1 LFDKEIIYSLILHT
15 GKSLIK
21 EIIMHRPLG
30 ITVSRHIMD
39 LQRMHPE
46 ATGDLSGLLNA
57 LIVAAK
63 TISAEVNM
71 AGLADVLG
79 MSGKTNIQGE
89 EVQKLDEFANNT
101 IKRRMARCGYICVM
115 TSEEEEGIISVE
127 KGYEGKYTLAFD
139 PLDGSSNIDVNVS
152 IGTIFSIHRSISD
165 SERHPLG
172 RRSTDAG
179 ENLQNGQG
187 LPGSEKDILQIG
199 RDQVAAGYI
208 IYGSSTMLVFTT
220 GEGVHGF
227 TLDPSVG
234 EFYLSHPDIKIP
246 AKSKY
251 FSVNEGNYTYWDEN
265 MRRYIDYLKEQDNA
279 SGRPYSSR
287 YIGSLVADFH
297 RNLISG
303 GIFLYPRDNKDPAKP
318 SGKLRLLYEAAP
330 LAYIIEQAGGRA
342 ITGDGRDIMEIEPEE
357 LHQRVP
363 LIIGCRYDID
373 EAEDFLNGKR

>member
-1 LFDKEIIYSLILHT
+1 MD
-15 GKSLIK
+15 
-21 EIIMHRPLG
+21 RPLG

-46 ATGDLSGLLNA
+46 ATGDLSGLLNE

-71 AGLADVLG
+71 AGLADILG

-89 EVQKLDEFANNT
+89 AVQKLDEFSNNT
-101 IKRRMARCGYICVM
+101 IKKRMARCGYLCVM
-115 TSEEEEGIISVE
+115 TSEEEEGIIPVQT
-127 KGYEGKYTLAFD
+127 GYEGKYTLAFD

-152 IGTIFSIHRSISD
+152 IGTIFSIHRCLKPGVQGAASD
-165 SERHPLG
+165 L
-172 RRSTDAG
+172 
-179 ENLQNGQG
+179 LQR
-187 LPGSEKDILQIG
+187 GSE
-199 RDQVAAGYI
+199 QVAAGYI

-234 EFYLSHPDIKIP
+234 EFYLSHPDIRIP
-246 AKSKY
+246 ERSRY
-251 FSVNEGNYTYWDEN
+251 FSVNEGNYRYWDEN
-265 MRRYIDYLKEQDNA
+265 MRRYIEHLKQEDPAN
-279 SGRPYSSR
+279 GRPYSAR

-297 RNLISG
+297 RNLITG
-303 GIFLYPRDNKDPAKP
+303 GIFLYPMDSKNPDKP

-330 LAYIIEQAGGRA
+330 LAFIVEEAGGRA
-342 ITGDGRDIMEIEPEE
+342 ITGDGREIMAIKPDS

-363 LIIGCRYDID
+363 LVIGSRCDVD
-373 EAEDFLNGKR
+373 EAEAFLSGSR

>member
-1 LFDKEIIYSLILHT
+1 
-15 GKSLIK
+15 
-21 EIIMHRPLG
+21 MHRPLG

-46 ATGDLSGLLNA
+46 ATGDLSGLLSE

-63 TISAEVNM
+63 TISADVNM

-89 EVQKLDEFANNT
+89 EVQKLDELANNT
-101 IKRRMARCGYICVM
+101 IKRRMARCGYLCVM
-115 TSEEEEGIISVE
+115 TSEEEEHIIPVAD
-127 KGYEGKYTLAFD
+127 GYEGKYTLAFD

-152 IGTIFSIHRSISD
+152 IGTIFSIHRRKSD
-165 SERHPLG
+165 YGKQFFG
-172 RRSTDAG
+172 RRSTDGDG
-179 ENLQNGQG
+179 EWHITKGKQGKVDDLLQR
-187 LPGSEKDILQIG
+187 G

-234 EFYLSHPDIKIP
+234 EFYLSHPDIRIP
-246 AKSKY
+246 EKSKY
-251 FSVNEGNYTYWDEN
+251 YSVNEGNYGYWDEN
-265 MRRYIDYLKEQDNA
+265 MRRYIAHLKEQDKA
-279 SGRPYSSR
+279 SGRPYSAR

-297 RNLISG
+297 RNLITG
-303 GIFLYPRDNKDPAKP
+303 GIFLYPKDNKNPAKP
-318 SGKLRLLYEAAP
+318 GGKLRLLYEAAP
-330 LAYIIEQAGGRA
+330 LAFLVEQAGGRA
-342 ITGDGRDIMEIEPEE
+342 ITGEGEEIMDIMPEE

-363 LIIGCRYDID
+363 LIIGSRYDID
-373 EAEDFLNGKR
+373 EAEAFLEGSK